1 VPQYVPK
8 AEKILRGPSLEALT
22 RSAVALYG
30 PEARI
35 VRAERV
41 LEPGLA
47 GLLGRRHIEAT
58 VLVPEPGPEA
68 PVVPHSLAGRA
79 GIAALLD
86 DADRAEEAPH
96 SSEVSTQGERF
107 DVLLERLR
115 GEFDPPPEPRVPRM
129 LDGVGDF
136 VLVVGFGGAPLEVVN
151 WMSRGEAEP
160 CARATAGD
168 LMGDWPHLEVPLDAI
183 SARADAVERDVPL
196 LVAFTLGPLDSL
208 DASLAAA
215 AALRADQVWL
225 VVDARHKP
233 EETAEWVEAASSCFR
248 AAGLTVNALAVVGAA
263 ETRSPQTVNALGIP
277 VGWVDGSPAPRTVL

>member
-1 VPQYVPK
+1 VPQYV
-8 AEKILRGPSLEALT
+8 LRTQKVLRDSGLDALT
-22 RSAVALYG
+22 REATALYG

-41 LEPGLA
+41 LAPGLA
-47 GLLGRRHIEAT
+47 GLLGWRHIEAT
-58 VLVPEPGPEA
+58 V
-68 PVVPHSLAGRA
+68 VVPDPSAPEVPHTLAGRA

-86 DADRAEEAPH
+86 DADRAEAALHPA
-96 SSEVSTQGERF
+96 EVSTQGERF
-107 DVLLERLR
+107 DALLERLR
-115 GEFDPPPEPRVPRM
+115 GEFDPPSEPRVPSV

>member
-1 VPQYVPK
+1 MLK
-8 AEKILRGPSLEALT
+8 GSGLDALT
-22 RSAVALYG
+22 REAAALYG

-41 LEPGLA
+41 LERGLA
-47 GLLGRRHIEAT
+47 GLLGRRHVEAT
-58 VLVPEPGPEA
+58 VLVPEPGLAA

-86 DADRAEEAPH
+86 DADRAEDALH
-96 SSEVSTQGERF
+96 TSEVSTQGERF

-115 GEFDPPPEPRVPRM
+115 GEFDAPPEPHVPSV

-136 VLVVGFGGAPLEVVN
+136 VLVAGFGGAVLAVVRSMGAHDPGR
-151 WMSRGEAEP
+151 W
-160 CARATAGD
+160 ARATAGD
-168 LMGDWPHLEVPLDAI
+168 LVADWPHLETPLDAL

-196 LVAFTLGPLDSL
+196 LVAFTVGPLDAL

-233 EETAEWVEAASSCFR
+233 EETAEWVEASSSCFR
-248 AAGLTVNALAVVGAA
+248 AAGLAVNALAVVGAA
-263 ETRSPQTVNALGIP
+263 ETRSPHTVNALGLP